1 MLAMRRT
8 DRRSFQILRTRSQLV
23 PLDPAFATPGRFFK
37 GNLHTHS
44 TRSDGALAPEAVC
57 AAYRDA
63 GYDFLTLTDHFL
75 KKYGFPIVDTRPF
88 RTNAFTTILGAE
100 VHAPAT
106 SLGELWHLLAVGLP
120 ADLEP
125 TAPTETGPELARRC
139 VEAGAFLAIAHPAWS
154 GLSKADADSIEGAH
168 AVEIYNH
175 NCHVTCDRAD
185 GGAMLDQLNAAGR
198 RIRLCAVD
206 DAHFHNRDC
215 FGGFV
220 MVRAADNEP
229 DALVASL
236 KAGEYYSSQGPVIES
251 VAYGDDT
258 VEIACSPASAVMA
271 LGRGS
276 KSEQRLGDGLTRVTL
291 PLGDIKAGGHVRI
304 TVMDKEGRR
313 AWTNPVWW

>member
-1 MLAMRRT
+1 L
-8 DRRSFQILRTRSQLV
+8 
-23 PLDPAFATPGRFFK
+23 PLDPAFTTPGRFFK

-44 TRSDGALAPEAVC
+44 KRSDGALEPEAVC

-63 GYDFLTLTDHFL
+63 GYDFLALTDHFL
-75 KKYGFPIVDTRPF
+75 KQYGFPIVDTRPF
-88 RTNAFTTILGAE
+88 RSNAFTTILGAE

-120 ADLEP
+120 ADL
-125 TAPTETGPELARRC
+125 APTDAAETGPELARRC
-139 VEAGAFLAIAHPAWS
+139 LAAGAFLAIAHPAWY
-154 GLSKADADSIEGAH
+154 GLTKADADTIEGAH

-175 NCHVTCDRAD
+175 TSQLRCDRGD
-185 GGAMLDQLNAAGR
+185 GSALLDQLNAAGR
-198 RIRLCAVD
+198 RIALCAVD
-206 DAHFHNRDC
+206 DAHFHCHDC

-236 KAGEYYSSQGPVIES
+236 KAGTYYSSQGPLIED
-251 VAYGDDT
+251 VVYGDDT
-258 VEIACSPASAVMA
+258 VEVACSGASAVMV

-276 KSEQRLGDGLTRVTL
+276 NAAQQLGSDLTRVTL
-291 PLGDIKAGGHVRI
+291 PIDRLKAGGFARI
-304 TVMDKEGRR
+304 VVADKHGRR